1 MYLPIFR
8 GRQYELLALE
18 EEVQQNLFCSTSE
31 GSQRII
37 PIVEPVNLTTR
48 LTKTI
53 ESFINQNSQ
62 IGIIFNPKREL
73 ASFGQDELFTFI
85 SAIENFHD
93 YVIPIL
99 YMDSSCNET
108 YSSLTNLNYSKEDCI
123 ALCLEQP
130 QISILQEF
138 SGNIPGS
145 FRFILVGESR
155 EFTRSIS
162 RDFGPKIICVDR
174 FKKQARNSDYADN
187 IDEFFSSDHRY
198 YEDDGFHGYS
208 DYSIIGNDFTTSGFA
223 PRAVAIHIV
232 YINDDAQNDLYVH
245 HFVSDSN
252 SDITNPAGKFQEAL
266 EKLIG
271 WNKFNIL
278 HTCAAQCFENLY
290 DEGRYPGL
298 GTIKKLSIQQHLEI
312 VDQYFQSQRG

>member
-18 EEVQQNLFCSTSE
+18 EEVHQNLFGSASE

-53 ESFINQNSQ
+53 ESFIKQNSQ

-73 ASFGQDELFTFI
+73 ASFDQDELFTFI
-85 SAIENFHD
+85 SAIENFRD
-93 YVIPIL
+93 YVIPAL
-99 YMDSSCNET
+99 YMDSGCDET
-108 YSSLTNLNYSKEDCI
+108 FSSLVELGYSKADCV
-123 ALCLEQP
+123 ALCLEP
-130 QISILQEF
+130 SQIVTLQTFGENVSDKLKF
-138 SGNIPGS
+138 V
-145 FRFILVGESR
+145 FVGER
-155 EFTRSIS
+155 RDFIRSIS
-162 RDFGPKIICVDR
+162 RNLGPRVVCEDR
-174 FKKQARNSDYADN
+174 FKKQLRNSDYASKT
-187 IDEFFSSDHRY
+187 DELFSSDHRY
-198 YEDDGFHGYS
+198 FEDDGFVGYS
-208 DYSIIGNDFTTSGFA
+208 DYSIIGNDFITSGFA

-232 YINDDAQNDLYVH
+232 YLNDDDHNNLYVY

-266 EKLIG
+266 EKFIN
-271 WNKFNIL
+271 WNKFNML
-278 HTCAAQCFENLY
+278 HTRAAQCFKNLY

-298 GTIKKLSIQQHLEI
+298 GTIKKLSIQHHLEI
-312 VDQYFQSQRG
+312 VDQYFQSQQG

>member
-53 ESFINQNSQ
+53 ESFIKQNSQ

-108 YSSLTNLNYSKEDCI
+108 FSSLATLNYSKEDCI

-138 SGNIPGS
+138 CRNIPGS
-145 FRFILVGESR
+145 LVKVESSLGRFLVILVLR
-155 EFTRSIS
+155 
-162 RDFGPKIICVDR
+162 
-174 FKKQARNSDYADN
+174 
-187 IDEFFSSDHRY
+187 
-198 YEDDGFHGYS
+198 
-208 DYSIIGNDFTTSGFA
+208 
-223 PRAVAIHIV
+223 
-232 YINDDAQNDLYVH
+232 LYV
-245 HFVSDSN
+245 
-252 SDITNPAGKFQEAL
+252 
-266 EKLIG
+266 
-271 WNKFNIL
+271 
-278 HTCAAQCFENLY
+278 
-290 DEGRYPGL
+290 
-298 GTIKKLSIQQHLEI
+298 
-312 VDQYFQSQRG
+312 

>member
-18 EEVQQNLFCSTSE
+18 EEVQQNLFCNALE
-31 GSQRII
+31 GSQSII

-53 ESFINQNSQ
+53 ESFIKQNSQ

-73 ASFGQDELFTFI
+73 ASFRQDELFTFI

-93 YVIPIL
+93 YVIPVL
-99 YMDSSCNET
+99 YMDSSCDET
-108 YSSLTNLNYSKEDCI
+108 FSRLAELGYSKEDCI
-123 ALCLEQP
+123 ALCLEQL

-138 SGNIPGS
+138 CGKVASS

-155 EFTRSIS
+155 EFTRSIP
-162 RDFGPKIICVDR
+162 REFGPKVICVDR
-174 FKKQARNSDYADN
+174 FNKQARNSDYADN
-187 IDEFFSSDHRY
+187 LDEFFSSDHRY
-198 YEDDGFHGYS
+198 YEVDGFDGYS

-232 YINDDAQNDLYVH
+232 YINSGAQNDLYVH

-266 EKLIG
+266 EKFIG
-271 WNKFNIL
+271 WDKFNIL
-278 HTCAAQCFENLY
+278 HTRSSQCFKNLY
-290 DEGRYPGL
+290 DEGKYPGL

-312 VDQYFQSQRG
+312 VNQYFQSQRG

>member
-18 EEVQQNLFCSTSE
+18 EEVQQNLFCCTSE
-31 GSQRII
+31 GNQRII

-48 LTKTI
+48 LTKTV
-53 ESFINQNSQ
+53 ESFIQQNSQ

-73 ASFGQDELFTFI
+73 VSFGQDELFTFI
-85 SAIENFHD
+85 SAIENYHD
-93 YVIPIL
+93 YVIPVL
-99 YMDSSCNET
+99 YMDHSQNET
-108 YSSLTNLNYSKEDCI
+108 FLKLAELGYGKEDCI

-130 QISILQEF
+130 QISMLQEF
-138 SGNIPGS
+138 CGNIPGS
-145 FRFILVGESR
+145 FKFILVGESR
-155 EFTRSIS
+155 EFTRAIP
-162 RDFGPKIICVDR
+162 REFGSKIICVDR
-174 FKKQARNSDYADN
+174 FNKRARNSDYADN
-187 IDEFFSSDHRY
+187 LEEFFSSDHRY
-198 YEDDGFHGYS
+198 YKDDGFDGYS
-208 DYSIIGNDFTTSGFA
+208 DYSIIGNDFSTSGFA

-232 YINDDAQNDLYVH
+232 YINNDAHNDLYVH

-252 SDITNPAGKFQEAL
+252 SDITNPAGKFKEAL
-266 EKLIG
+266 EKFIG
-271 WNKFNIL
+271 WDEFSKL
-278 HTCAAQCFENLY
+278 HTHASQCFKILY